1 MRNGTDVQVEKKDNR
16 REMGLRERRP
26 ELISSS
32 AVSKQTD
39 RTDIN
44 TW

>member
-16 REMGLRERRP
+16 REMGMGEWRP